1 MTIELA
7 AIFAIKSTF
16 LQWLFRLGAFGFFL
30 LGIADNSA
38 IPLPGSMDA
47 LLVILVAHSPNWW
60 WYYAIF
66 ATAGSVLGA
75 YLNYRVFRAGGEEAL
90 NKRIGEKRA
99 EKAKKFFE
107 KYGAWSL
114 IFGAI
119 CPPPMPI
126 VPFIATAAIMEYPR
140 KWFIAAM
147 TVGRALR
154 FCAVAL
160 IVRHYGRHIF
170 TFFSKYYKPA
180 FWTLLVLG
188 VVGGT
193 AALIYYF
200 HWKKKKQQQGELPAE
215 NAPEPTH
222 HAA

>member
-1 MTIELA
+1 MTVE
-7 AIFAIKSTF
+7 FAILAFAAKSKF
-16 LQWLFRLGAFGFFL
+16 WHWMYRLGAAGFFL
-30 LGIADNSA
+30 LGVADNSA

-47 LLVILVAHSPNWW
+47 LLVVLVAHNPPWW
-60 WYYAIF
+60 WYYAIA

-90 NKRIGEKRA
+90 NKRVGQKRA

-107 KYGAWSL
+107 KYGAASL
-114 IFGAI
+114 VFGAI

-140 KWFIAAM
+140 KRFIAAM
-147 TVGRALR
+147 GFGRAVR
-154 FCAVAL
+154 FTIVAL

-170 TFFSKYYKPA
+170 TFFSKYYKVA
-180 FWTLLVLG
+180 FWTLLVIG

-200 HWKKKKQQQGELPAE
+200 RWKKKKQEQGELPSGE
-215 NAPEPTH
+215 PER

>member
-1 MTIELA
+1 VTTAVTLA
-7 AIFAIKSTF
+7 LIAAKSTF
-16 LQWLFRLGAFGFFL
+16 WHWMYRLGAAGFFL

-47 LLVILVAHSPNWW
+47 LLVVLVAHSPTWW
-60 WYYAIF
+60 WYYAIA
-66 ATAGSVLGA
+66 ATGGSVLGA

-90 NKRIGEKRA
+90 QKRIGEKRA
-99 EKAKKFFE
+99 EKTKKFFK
-107 KYGAWSL
+107 KYGGLSL

-140 KWFIAAM
+140 RRFIAVM
-147 TVGRALR
+147 GLGRAIR
-154 FCAVAL
+154 FTIVAL
-160 IVRHYGRHIF
+160 VVRHYGRGIF
-170 TFFSKYYKPA
+170 GFFSKYYKPA
-180 FWTLLVLG
+180 FWTLLILA

-200 HWKKKKQQQGELPAE
+200 RWKKKKQRQGELPSG
-215 NAPEPTH
+215 EPQR